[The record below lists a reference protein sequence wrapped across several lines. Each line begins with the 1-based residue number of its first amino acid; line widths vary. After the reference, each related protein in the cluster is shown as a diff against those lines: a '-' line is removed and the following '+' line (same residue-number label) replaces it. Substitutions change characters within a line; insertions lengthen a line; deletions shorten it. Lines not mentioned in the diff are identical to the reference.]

1 VADPAPQWN
10 DAPTG
15 PPPVPPAPPAPPL
28 GTAPSW
34 TPGSP
39 GEARGGRSVPRWLI
53 VVVLVLVVVVV
64 GLGLATGVIKVWTTT
79 TQTSLGPPPAAS
91 LPPVGVAADG
101 HFQGSGIDF
110 RYPSRWSTITD
121 PTWRSTSSA
130 VRLSILGLQAP
141 NEAVVEEF
149 RLNQPVRSRA
159 DVRAA
164 ARSVDANLRS
174 IVRAGGGR
182 IDAGPIRATVG
193 GVPAIEY
200 RISGLPD
207 GSAVRQRLIFT
218 FKGAYEFQ
226 IACAGSPADWAPI
239 AAGCDQIVRTFRF
252 S

>member
-1 VADPAPQWN
+1 
-10 DAPTG
+10 
-15 PPPVPPAPPAPPL
+15 
-28 GTAPSW
+28 
-34 TPGSP
+34 
-39 GEARGGRSVPRWLI
+39 
-53 VVVLVLVVVVV
+53 VLVVVAV

-91 LPPVGVAADG
+91 LPPVGVAAHG

-121 PTWRSTSSA
+121 PAWRSSSSA

-149 RLNQPVRSRA
+149 RLNSPVKSRA
-159 DVRAA
+159 DVRAV
-164 ARSVDANLRS
+164 ARNVDANLRS

-182 IDAGPIRATVG
+182 IDAGPLRATVG
-193 GVPAIEY
+193 GVPAFEY
-200 RISGLPD
+200 SISGKAPD
-207 GSAVRQRLIFT
+207 GSAGRERLIFT

-226 IACAGSPADWAPI
+226 IACVGSTAHWAQI
-239 AAGCDQIVRTFRF
+239 SAGCDQIVRTFRF